1 MNSLLLIPVLPFL
14 ASILAMVFAS
24 YKKFVINITIAG
36 ILLTLATAIII
47 FCVQPTDHK
56 LSYDLLNIGPNDL
69 EVNLHLNH
77 LAFVMVMLIT
87 FMSSIVHIYSARYML
102 SDATQSR
109 FMAQLSL
116 VTASV
121 LFLVTSENLLTA
133 FLGWQWIGMSLYLLL
148 NHYHFDKKAN
158 KAAKK
163 KFIINRLG
171 DVSFLFAIIIA
182 YQVYHTSSVSEITA
196 SIQQSY
202 TVFGFDFAANT
213 LITGFIFIAVMTKS
227 AQFPFHFWLPDT
239 METPT
244 PVSALMHAGIIN
256 AGGFLL
262 TSISPLVTTSP
273 VTMLAIFIVGVT
285 TMLTSVLFIATQ
297 TDIKKQLAYST
308 MGQMGY
314 MIMQCGLGCF
324 SAAVFHLIAHG
335 FYKASLF
342 LNAGSALKN
351 IKVNDTSTTFTIK
364 CLLAICAY
372 ITASSINALGIYF
385 IFGSWDNVKLNQIL
399 VLFLIVSLAQF
410 TWTTLQY
417 RDIRKFAI
425 NTITLTAIYFIYLY
439 SIQFLDLYLTNNIT
453 DMYNTMS
460 GAWEI
465 ACCMS
470 VIALQLLLW
479 MQPACIRPES
489 QLSKRVYILSLNKLH
504 VEEFFRTFLLNPLRK
519 SGDICKKYLL
529 PNIKLAYFSMLD
541 IIIIFTFSASI
552 YGLIK
557 WHDNSSGY
565 NVMLLLGNLILYI
578 VMLVTTN
585 RVKTFRRLFICLSL
599 IQVLYIN
606 IGLFNYG
613 NIAPTVSVFHL
624 TNILLLFIPLIFLF
638 KAKQNHIETI
648 NPNKNELPWLSIYTS
663 IILILFIGL
672 PGTAGFI
679 SEYIILYSLL
689 SASLGVG
696 LLFAAGIVLTAI
708 VVLHLLQIY
717 IFNPSTIS
725 RSDPKLS
732 YALHGLCMSCIAFNV
747 FNGVHPQLLMSW
759 LA

>member
-1 MNSLLLIPVLPFL
+1 MNSLLLIPALPFL
-14 ASILAMVFAS
+14 ASVLAMIFAS
-24 YKKFVINITIAG
+24 HKKFVVNITTASV
-36 ILLTLATAIII
+36 LLTLVTAITI
-47 FCVQPTDHK
+47 FSVQPSDHQ
-56 LSYDLLNIGPNDL
+56 LSYDLLTIGPNNL
-69 EVNLHLNH
+69 EVTLHLSH
-77 LAFVMVMLIT
+77 LAFVMVLLIT

-182 YQVYHTSSVSEITA
+182 YQVYHTSSISEITA
-196 SIQQSY
+196 SIQQNY
-202 TVFGFDFAANT
+202 TVFGFEFAANT
-213 LITGFIFIAVMTKS
+213 LITSFIFIAVMTKS

-256 AGGFLL
+256 SGGFLL

-273 VTMLAIFIVGVT
+273 ATMLAIFIIGVA
-285 TMLTSVLFIATQ
+285 TMLTSVLFIVTQ
-297 TDIKKQLAYST
+297 ADIKKQLAYST

-342 LNAGSALKN
+342 LNAGNALKN
-351 IKVNDTSTTFTIK
+351 IKTKNSSNSFAMK
-364 CLLAICAY
+364 CLLATCAY
-372 ITASSINALGIYF
+372 ITAVSINALGIYLV
-385 IFGSWDNVKLNQIL
+385 FGSWDNIKLNQIL
-399 VLFLIVSLAQF
+399 ILFLIVSLAQF
-410 TWTTLQY
+410 TWTSLQY
-417 RDIRKFAI
+417 RDVRKFAL
-425 NTITLTAIYFIYLY
+425 NTITLTVIYLAYLY
-439 SIQFLDLYLTNNIT
+439 SIKSLDLYLSNSIT
-453 DMYNTMS
+453 DMYKTIN
-460 GAWEI
+460 GVWEI
-465 ACCMS
+465 AFCIT
-470 VIALQLLLW
+470 VIALQLALW

-489 QLSKRVYILSLNKLH
+489 QLSKRIYILSLNKMY
-504 VEEFFRTFLLNPLRK
+504 VEEFFRASLLNPLRRL
-519 SGDICKKYLL
+519 GDICKKMLL
-529 PNIKLAYFSMLD
+529 PNIKHAYFSMLD
-541 IIIIFTFSASI
+541 VIIIFTFSASI

-557 WHDNSSGY
+557 WHDKNSGY
-565 NVMLLLGNLILYI
+565 NVILLLGNLVLYI
-578 VMLVTTN
+578 VMLITTN

-599 IQVLYIN
+599 IQILYIN
-606 IGLFNYG
+606 IGLFNFG
-613 NIAPTVSVFHL
+613 NVASTVSVFHL

-638 KAKQNHIETI
+638 KAKQNHVETI
-648 NPNKNELPWLSIYTS
+648 NASKNELPWLSIYTS

-679 SEYIILYSLL
+679 SEYIILYSLI
-689 SASLGVG
+689 SASLGAG
-696 LLFAAGIVLTAI
+696 LLFATGIVLTAI

-732 YALHGLCMSCIAFNV
+732 YALHALCISCIAFNV